1 MTAAMITLPKL
12 MMIGAD
18 AHTEV
23 HATLEKLGVTKP
35 LIVSDNFMRESGT
48 LTKITSVLDD
58 ASVAWVAFTDTVP
71 DPTTDAI
78 SAGVDILTKGDF
90 DCLIALGGGSPIDTA
105 KAMAVLATHGG
116 AMRDY
121 KVPNQVDHCD
131 YPIIAI
137 PTTAGTGSEVTR
149 FTVITDTETDE
160 KMLCMGLA
168 YVPQAALV
176 DYTLTVTMPWRLTAD
191 TGIDT
196 LTHAIEAYVSKKQN
210 PFTDSIA
217 KSCMALVSRHLR
229 TACNQPDNTS
239 SREAMMLAAT
249 QGGMAF
255 SNASVCM
262 VHGMSR
268 PIGAHFHVPH
278 GPSNTALA

>member
-58 ASVAWVAFTDTVP
+58 GGVAWVAFTDTVP

-78 SAGVDILTKGDF
+78 STGVDILTKGDF

-121 KVPNQVDHCD
+121 KIPKQVDHSD

-196 LTHAIEAYVSKKQN
+196 
-210 PFTDSIA
+210 
-217 KSCMALVSRHLR
+217 
-229 TACNQPDNTS
+229 
-239 SREAMMLAAT
+239 
-249 QGGMAF
+249 
-255 SNASVCM
+255 
-262 VHGMSR
+262 
-268 PIGAHFHVPH
+268 
-278 GPSNTALA
+278 